1 MATLNQPRLV
11 LKGHDEIFFIDL
23 NKVLYFL
30 ADDHYAHVYY
40 ASGYHCM
47 VPYGLSKI
55 ESYLDELEA
64 DTSFM
69 LRLSRKYII
78 NINKLQRISTVKA
91 AIVLLDDAG
100 NPLYVRILRHFL
112 GNNVHKI
119 SLKRRKVLKS
129 TISRKNPT
137 ISRKTLI
144 LF

>member
-1 MATLNQPRLV
+1 MAPLLQPRLV

-55 ESYLDELEA
+55 ESTLDELEA

-100 NPLYVRILRHFL
+100 NAVTLQVSKAALRENL
-112 GNNVHKI
+112 EA
-119 SLKRRKVLKS
+119 
-129 TISRKNPT
+129 
-137 ISRKTLI
+137 
-144 LF
+144 LFG

>member
-1 MATLNQPRLV
+1 MAPLLQPRLV
-11 LKGHDEIFFIDL
+11 LKGHEEIFFIDL

-47 VPYGLSKI
+47 VPYGLSNI
-55 ESYLDELEA
+55 ETLLQEMDD

-100 NPLYVRILRHFL
+100 NAVTLPVSKAALRE
-112 GNNVHKI
+112 NI
-119 SLKRRKVLKS
+119 DVLS
-129 TISRKNPT
+129 G
-137 ISRKTLI
+137 L
-144 LF
+144 

>member
-1 MATLNQPRLV
+1 MAPLLQPRLV
-11 LKGHDEIFFIDL
+11 LKGHEEIFFIDL

-55 ESYLDELEA
+55 ETLLQEMDD

-100 NPLYVRILRHFL
+100 NAVTLQVSKAALRENL
-112 GNNVHKI
+112 EA
-119 SLKRRKVLKS
+119 
-129 TISRKNPT
+129 
-137 ISRKTLI
+137 
-144 LF
+144 LFG